1 MSSLFAKDLDRQAG
15 LRSSGLYHHIMN
27 IWFGQSRAHIK
38 NDYGP
43 QSVGHSSAGLG
54 GVPVELTVISSRGCI

>member
-27 IWFGQSRAHIK
+27 IWVGQGRAHIK
-38 NDYGP
+38 N
-43 QSVGHSSAGLG
+43 SSAGLG
-54 GVPVELTVISSRGCI
+54 SVPVELTVISSRGCI